1 MGATI
6 PVGIMGYQGQVIE
19 QVEHDAECGIVRISC
34 RRDRRVTPIA
44 AGIGRCGGVHRLKR
58 RWVSDLPLMGQ
69 ACEVQIEYAEVFI
82 SPSVVRVEQLPFVDP
97 TRRVTKRYALLI
109 SGLCRHMSISAVA
122 RHTGLRWNTVKSID
136 KDYLAETIKPV
147 APQTLAGIR
156 YLGVDEVARA
166 KGQDYLT
173 LVYDLSPGAHCG
185 RILWIK
191 EGRTAAVLS
200 EFFDALTKECAAGI
214 EAVAMDMGAAYIC
227 ATMTS
232 LPTAAIVFDRFHI
245 MQMFSTVIRDCRRA
259 EFKSAKTLGD
269 LTGEQA
275 LKGSLYLLLGNRDNL
290 KSSDQERLDKLLEQ
304 NEPLNKIYTL
314 KEQLQ
319 ALWRQPA
326 TPADMTIRLLDWC
339 GMAEAAKITGLS
351 KFVKTLRSHQ
361 TGICA
366 WAQHPI
372 STARLEAGNVS
383 IALLRRRARGFRD
396 TEYLKLKIYQTNT
409 PDTPSMLFPRLSGKI
424 TVGKR

>member
-19 QVEHDAECGIVRISC
+19 AVEHDPISGIVRISC

-44 AGIGRCGGVHRLKR
+44 AGIDRRGGVHRLKR

-69 ACEVQIEYAEVFI
+69 TCQVEIEYAEVFV
-82 SPSVVRVEQLPFVDP
+82 SPSVVRVEQLAFVEP
-97 TRRVTKRYALLI
+97 AMRVTNRYALLI
-109 SGLCRHMSISAVA
+109 SGLCRHMPISAVA

-136 KDYLAETIKPV
+136 QTYLAETIKPV
-147 APQTLAGIR
+147 APQALEGIR

-173 LVYDLSPGAHCG
+173 LVYDLSPGPHCG

-191 EGRTAAVLS
+191 EGRDSAVLS
-200 EFFDALTKECAAGI
+200 AFLDALSEACAAGI
-214 EAVAMDMGAAYIC
+214 EAIAMDMGAAYIA
-227 ATMTS
+227 ATKAS

-245 MQMFSTVIRDCRRA
+245 MQMFSKVIRDCRRA
-259 EFKSAKTLGD
+259 EFKSAKALGD
-269 LTGEQA
+269 LTGQEA
-275 LKGSLYLLLGNRDNL
+275 IKGSLYLLLTNRDNL
-290 KSSDQERLDKLLEQ
+290 KDSDQGRLDTLLAQ
-304 NEPLNKIYTL
+304 NEPLNKLYTL

-319 ALWRQPA
+319 ALWRQPGSQ
-326 TPADMTIRLLDWC
+326 ADMTARLQDWC
-339 GMAEAAKITGLS
+339 GMAEAASLSGLA
-351 KFVKTLRSHQ
+351 KFAKTLQSHR

-366 WAQHPI
+366 WAEHPI

-409 PDTPSMLFPRLSGKI
+409 PDNPSMLFTKLS
-424 TVGKR
+424 R